1 MSGLAG
7 LRAAGAFMPRWA
19 WIGLG
24 ALLLIAVFYFM
35 LDAYGDSR
43 YREGKSDADKAWQ
56 EASDKLIEDA
66 ARAGTKAD
74 KTAAARAAD
83 FAAKQ
88 EDEKEKVAAAQEAG
102 SSPLDVLFGG

>member
-1 MSGLAG
+1 M
-7 LRAAGAFMPRWA
+7 MPRWGWYA
-19 WIGLG
+19 IGAVALFLALSG
-24 ALLLIAVFYFM
+24 AVWAIHRDGYK
-35 LDAYGDSR
+35 D
-43 YREGKSDADKAWQ
+43 GKHDADAAWQ

>member
-1 MSGLAG
+1 MPAFLGL
-7 LRAAGAFMPRWA
+7 MPRWA
-19 WIGLG
+19 WVLLG
-24 ALLLIAVFYFM
+24 AALLMAAFYFA

-56 EASDKLIEDA
+56 EASDKLIEKA
-66 ARAGTKAD
+66 AKAGTKAD
-74 KTAAARAAD
+74 KAAAGRAAD

-88 EDEKEKVAAAQEAG
+88 EQEKEKVDAAAKDG